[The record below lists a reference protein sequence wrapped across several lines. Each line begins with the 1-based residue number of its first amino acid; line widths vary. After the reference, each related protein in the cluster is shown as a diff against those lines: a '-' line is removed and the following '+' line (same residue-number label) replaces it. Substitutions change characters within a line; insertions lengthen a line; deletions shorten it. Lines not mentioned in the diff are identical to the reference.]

1 MSTRIRYGTSADA
14 CNLTSAPNYTEKG
27 QYTVY
32 YEITYTFDGESMT
45 ENGAAYVWLRGGASD
60 GCGCTN
66 PDCGCEDEDCDGDC
80 CTDKGC
86 AENHRFTLLES
97 VEATCLELGYDR
109 YLCTKC
115 GKIEKCDYVNAL
127 GHAWQSV
134 VIRDATCETEGK
146 VLKICSRCGLVE
158 NEYAQKGEHQY
169 ETHTVGAT
177 CESGVYGQGM
187 HGLRRPPYHRYDCC
201 AAAQI

>member
-1 MSTRIRYGTSADA
+1 MSTRIRYGISADA

-45 ENGAAYVWLRGGASD
+45 ENGAAYVWLRGGASG

-97 VEATCLELGYDR
+97 VEPTCLELGYDR

-115 GKIEKCDYVNAL
+115 GKIEKRDYVNAL

-158 NEYAQKGEHQY
+158 NEHAQKGEHQY

-177 CESGVYGQGM
+177 CGVRGIRSGNA
-187 HGLRRPPYHRYDCC
+187 RSAETAISP
-201 AAAQI
+201 I